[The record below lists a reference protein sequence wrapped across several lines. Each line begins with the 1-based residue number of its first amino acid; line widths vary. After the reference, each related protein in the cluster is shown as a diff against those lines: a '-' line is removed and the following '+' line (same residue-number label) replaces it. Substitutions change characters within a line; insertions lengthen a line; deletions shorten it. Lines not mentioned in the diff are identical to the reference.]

1 MESLC
6 NGHCNVDGTGFNFS
20 RAVMILHIVYL
31 FLNDFYNSINSLSLN
46 LSITVVFVC
55 MYVCVRVLKVARNVS
70 EAR

>member
-31 FLNDFYNSINSLSLN
+31 FLNDFYNSVNSLSLTIQS
-46 LSITVVFVC
+46 LLCVYV
-55 MYVCVRVLKVARNVS
+55 YLWVCVY
-70 EAR
+70 